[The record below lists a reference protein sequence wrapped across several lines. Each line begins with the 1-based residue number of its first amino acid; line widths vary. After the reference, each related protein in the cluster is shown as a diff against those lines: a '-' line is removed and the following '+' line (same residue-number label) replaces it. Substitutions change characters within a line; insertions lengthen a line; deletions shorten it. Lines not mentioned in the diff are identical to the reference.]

1 MEQTSFS
8 NPLDPSLFPSL
19 VLVAVFAWIVFGSR
33 KPPSFWR
40 LFRGQL
46 EQLGNELDRHVDR
59 ERWMRRLPVFSAETT
74 RGKEAEFIR
83 ERLSRR
89 SPRALFVIALLVAGV
104 LVWWLTR

>member
-1 MEQTSFS
+1 MEQTFFS
-8 NPLDPSLFPSL
+8 SPLDPSLFPSL
-19 VLVAVFAWIVFGSR
+19 VLVAVLAWIAFGSR

-46 EQLGNELDRHVDR
+46 EQLGNELDRRVDR
-59 ERWMRRLPVFSAETT
+59 ERWMRRLPVFSAETI

-83 ERLSRR
+83 ERLPRR
-89 SPRALFVIALLVAGV
+89 APRALFVIALLVVGV